1 MIKVIAFDLVGV
13 LAFEKDIKLTDE
25 EEKLERMFGPNLNDS
40 DYLNNARKIIKK
52 DSIIMK
58 TTENLIDKLYEIHDR
73 DILKKIKNKYP
84 SLKLIIA
91 TNHLSYVRNFIGE
104 SFNIDYLDD
113 LIISAEV
120 HKIKPNNDFYQY
132 ILDKYDIGPE
142 ELLFIDDNHENI
154 NSANNMKINTIKIN
168 KNDDL
173 FEKIINYLSNQ
184 NG

>member
-25 EEKLERMFGPNLNDS
+25 EEKLERMFGPNLNDA

-52 DSIIMK
+52 DSIIMR
-58 TTENLIDKLYEIHDR
+58 TTEDLIDKLYEIYDR
-73 DILKKIKNKYP
+73 DIFKKIKNIYP
-84 SLKLIIA
+84 NLKLIIA

-104 SFNIDYLDD
+104 SFDIDYLDD

-132 ILDKYDIGPE
+132 ILDKYDII
-142 ELLFIDDNHENI
+142 F
-154 NSANNMKINTIKIN
+154 N
-168 KNDDL
+168 K
-173 FEKIINYLSNQ
+173 
-184 NG
+184 